1 MKKIAKTS
9 SEKVMTKSQAKAKAR
24 KYNLDLSPGEFSW
37 KEVFSTARKQWE
49 LRQVDNE
56 GNLI

>member
-1 MKKIAKTS
+1 
-9 SEKVMTKSQAKAKAR
+9 MTKSQAKAKAR
-24 KYNLDLSPGEFSW
+24 KYNLDLNPGEFSW

>member
-1 MKKIAKTS
+1 
-9 SEKVMTKSQAKAKAR
+9 MTKSQAKAKAR
-24 KYNLDLSPGEFSW
+24 KCNLNLNPGEFSW
-37 KEVFSTARKQWE
+37 KEVFSAERKQWK